1 MPSDGTSEAQRE
13 ESQSGPVLPADE
25 LSTAPTA
32 ARSYS
37 GLAATF
43 RSLRHRNYRLYFF
56 GQMVSLTGTWMQ
68 NAALV
73 WLAFRL
79 TDESKWAALVSAA
92 QILPTFFFGAWGGAL
107 ADRWPKR
114 SLIFLTQS
122 AFLILALLL
131 TGLTFAGV
139 IDRWQLLLVT
149 VASGLVQAIDL
160 PARLAF
166 VMDLAGREDLM
177 NAVALNS
184 LLFNIAR
191 VVGPAISGFLMR
203 WLAPEACFFANALSY
218 AAVLWALARMDITR
232 SVHLA
237 EQSKGLRSLLEGLAY
252 VAGRRDLAFFMLL
265 GVVISLCGWPS
276 QTLLPALARGVL
288 GSNEIGYSW
297 MLSGT
302 GLGALAAAWTLATFG
317 SVEERRQVIRAGV
330 SLVSGGLIALSVA
343 PNLPLAMACCGLIGF
358 GLILFLATSQ
368 SIIQLS
374 AGEHNRGRVMAIWAM
389 TQSGAV
395 PLGSFLA
402 GTAADGWGVPFV
414 LQLLGVTCVTAAL
427 GLWLLFLLGLPWA
440 KSNDP
445 ISSDQ

>member
-1 MPSDGTSEAQRE
+1 MSPDGTPETSLDDSESSLIQ
-13 ESQSGPVLPADE
+13 QADV
-25 LSTAPTA
+25 SDTAPPA
-32 ARSYS
+32 SRSYS

-56 GQMVSLTGTWMQ
+56 GQLVSLTGTWMQ

-73 WLAFRL
+73 WLAFQL

-114 SLIFLTQS
+114 TLIFLTQS
-122 AFLILALLL
+122 AFLLLALVLAA
-131 TGLTFAGV
+131 LTFAGIV
-139 IDRWQLLLVT
+139 TPWQLLLVT
-149 VASGLVQAIDL
+149 ALNGLVQAIDL

-184 LLFNIAR
+184 LLFNVAR
-191 VVGPAISGFLMR
+191 VIGPAISGFLMR
-203 WLAPEACFFANALSY
+203 WLAPEACFFANGLSY
-218 AAVLWALARMDITR
+218 AAVLWALARMDIAGSSHGTQ
-232 SVHLA
+232 
-237 EQSKGLRSLLEGLAY
+237 QSKGLRALLEGLLY
-252 VAGRRDLAFFMLL
+252 LAGRRELAFLMLL
-265 GVVISLCGWPS
+265 VAITSLCGWPS
-276 QTLLPALARGVL
+276 QTLLPALTRRVL

-302 GLGALAAAWTLATFG
+302 GIGALTAAWTLATFG
-317 SVEERRQVIRAGV
+317 SMEERRQLIRAGIGCV
-330 SLVSGGLIALSVA
+330 STGLIALSIA
-343 PNLPLAMACCGLIGF
+343 PNLPLAMGCCGLIGF

-374 AGEHNRGRVMAIWAM
+374 SGEHNRGRVMAIWAM

-402 GTAADGWGVPFV
+402 GVAADRWNVPLV
-414 LQLLGVTCVTAAL
+414 LQLLGLSCALAAS
-427 GLWLLFLLGLPWA
+427 GLWIVFWFANPRPGEA
-440 KSNDP
+440 DERTS
-445 ISSDQ
+445 

>member
-1 MPSDGTSEAQRE
+1 MPSDGTSEAHHE
-13 ESQSGPVLPADE
+13 ESQSGPIVPADE

-37 GLAATF
+37 GLAVTF

-73 WLAFRL
+73 WLAFRI
-79 TDESKWAALVSAA
+79 TDKSEWAALVSAA
-92 QILPTFFFGAWGGAL
+92 QILPTFFLGAWGGAL

-131 TGLTFAGV
+131 AGLTFAGV
-139 IDRWQLLLVT
+139 ITKEQLLLVT
-149 VASGLVQAIDL
+149 LASGLVQAIDL

-191 VVGPAISGFLMR
+191 IVGPAISGLLMR

-232 SVHLA
+232 SVYLA

-252 VAGRRDLAFFMLL
+252 VAGRRELAFLMLV

-276 QTLLPALARGVL
+276 QTLLPALAQRL
-288 GSNEIGYSW
+288 GSDEIGYSW

-317 SVEERRQVIRAGV
+317 SLEERRQVIRAGV
-330 SLVSGGLIALSVA
+330 SLVSAGLIALSVA
-343 PNLPLAMACCGLIGF
+343 QYLPLAMACCGLIGF

-368 SIIQLS
+368 SVIQLS
-374 AGEHNRGRVMAIWAM
+374 SGEHNRGRVMAIWAM

-395 PLGSFLA
+395 PLGCYLA
-402 GTAADGWGVPFV
+402 GRTADQWGVPLV
-414 LQLLGVTCVTAAL
+414 LRLLGLTCVTAAL
-427 GLWLLFLLGLPWA
+427 ALWVIFWIRGRTAAHVDEPGC
-440 KSNDP
+440 
-445 ISSDQ
+445 

>member
-1 MPSDGTSEAQRE
+1 MTR
-13 ESQSGPVLPADE
+13 
-25 LSTAPTA
+25 
-32 ARSYS
+32 
-37 GLAATF
+37 LAATF

-122 AFLILALLL
+122 AFLVLALVL
-131 TGLTFAGV
+131 TALTFANV
-139 IDRWQLLLVT
+139 ITPWQLLLVT
-149 VASGLVQAIDL
+149 AVSGLVQAIDL

-166 VMDLAGREDLM
+166 VMDMAGREDLM

-184 LLFNIAR
+184 LLFNVAR
-191 VVGPAISGFLMR
+191 VLGPAVSGFLMR
-203 WLAPEACFFANALSY
+203 WLAPEACFFVNALSY
-218 AAVLWALARMDITR
+218 AAVLWALARMDLAG
-232 SVHLA
+232 SVQVT
-237 EQSKGLRSLLEGLAY
+237 EKKTGLRSLLEGLAY
-252 VAGRRDLAFFMLL
+252 VAQRRELAFLMLL
-265 GVVISLCGWPS
+265 VITTAMCGWPS
-276 QTLLPALARGVL
+276 QSLLPALAQRVL
-288 GSNEIGYSW
+288 GSNEVGYSW

-302 GLGALAAAWTLATFG
+302 GFGALAAAWCLATFG
-317 SVEERRQVIRAGV
+317 SVEERRQLIRAGV
-330 SLVSGGLIALSVA
+330 GLVSIGLIALSVA
-343 PNLPLAMACCGLIGF
+343 RNLPFAMGCCALIGF

-374 AGEHNRGRVMAIWAM
+374 SGEHNRGRVMAIWAM

-395 PLGSFLA
+395 PLGSFVA
-402 GTAADGWGVPFV
+402 GAAADRWNVPRV
-414 LQLLGVTCVTAAL
+414 LQLLGIACMASAL
-427 GLWLLFLLGLPWA
+427 GLWILFRLSGPPRAESTEQQASL
-440 KSNDP
+440 DP
-445 ISSDQ
+445 L

>member
-1 MPSDGTSEAQRE
+1 MSPDGIPEANPE
-13 ESQSGPVLPADE
+13 DPESYPVLQDETLVKAPPPPAR
-25 LSTAPTA
+25 P
-32 ARSYS
+32 YV

-73 WLAFRL
+73 WVAYDL
-79 TDESKWAALVSAA
+79 TKESRWAALVSAA
-92 QILPTFFFGAWGGAL
+92 QILPTFFLGAWGGAL

-122 AFLILALLL
+122 AFLVLALLL
-131 TGLTFAGV
+131 AGLTFAGV
-139 IDRWQLLLVT
+139 ITPWQLLVVT
-149 VASGLVQAIDL
+149 AASGLVQAIDL

-166 VMDLAGREDLM
+166 VMDMAGREDLM

-184 LLFNIAR
+184 LLFNVAR

-218 AAVLWALARMDITR
+218 AAVLWALARMDIAG
-232 SVHLA
+232 SVQLA
-237 EQSKGLRSLLEGLAY
+237 HRSKGLRALLEGLAY
-252 VAGRRDLAFFMLL
+252 IVSRKELAFLL
-265 GVVISLCGWPS
+265 LLAIVLSLCGWPS
-276 QTLLPALARGVL
+276 QTLLPALAKDVL
-288 GSNEIGYSW
+288 GSDEVGYSW

-317 SVEERRQVIRAGV
+317 SMEERRQMIRAGV
-330 SLVSGGLIALSVA
+330 GMVIAGLLALSEA
-343 PNLPLAMACCGLIGF
+343 RNLPLAMGCCGLIGF

-389 TQSGAV
+389 TQSGAI
-395 PLGSFLA
+395 PLGSYVA
-402 GTAADGWGVPFV
+402 GMSADRWNVPLV
-414 LQLLGVTCVTAAL
+414 LRLLGLICLTASL
-427 GLWLLFLLGLPWA
+427 GLWVVFWLGRV
-440 KSNDP
+440 KTKDRG
-445 ISSDQ
+445 

>member
-1 MPSDGTSEAQRE
+1 
-13 ESQSGPVLPADE
+13 
-25 LSTAPTA
+25 
-32 ARSYS
+32 
-37 GLAATF
+37 
-43 RSLRHRNYRLYFF
+43 
-56 GQMVSLTGTWMQ
+56 MQ

-79 TDESKWAALVSAA
+79 TDESKWAAFVSAA

-122 AFLILALLL
+122 AFLFLALLL
-131 TGLTFAGV
+131 AGLTFAGI

-166 VMDLAGREDLM
+166 VMDMAGREDLM

-184 LLFNIAR
+184 LLFNVAR
-191 VVGPAISGFLMR
+191 VVGPALAGFLMR

-218 AAVLWALARMDITR
+218 AAVLWALARMKITN
-232 SVHLA
+232 SVHPVKPG
-237 EQSKGLRSLLEGLAY
+237 KGLRSLLEGLAY
-252 VAGRRDLAFFMLL
+252 VAGRKELAFLMLT
-265 GVVISLCGWPS
+265 GVAISLCGWPS
-276 QTLLPALARGVL
+276 QTLLPALAKRIL

-302 GLGALAAAWTLATFG
+302 GFGALAAAWTLATFG

-330 SLVSGGLIALSVA
+330 TLVSAGLLALSVA
-343 PNLPLAMACCGLIGF
+343 PNLPMAMGCCGLIGF

-368 SIIQLS
+368 SILQLS

-389 TQSGAV
+389 AQSGAV

-402 GTAADGWGVPFV
+402 GTAADRWDVPVV
-414 LQLLGVTCVTAAL
+414 LQAL
-427 GLWLLFLLGLPWA
+427 GLACVLAVMVLWALFRVGGRRLLTGP
-440 KSNDP
+440 
-445 ISSDQ
+445 

>member
-1 MPSDGTSEAQRE
+1 MPQDGPSEVKRE
-13 ESQSGPVLPADE
+13 DSPVSPADDFNNVPP
-25 LSTAPTA
+25 PT
-32 ARSYS
+32 RSYS
-37 GLAATF
+37 GLAVTF

-107 ADRWPKR
+107 ADRWSKR

-122 AFLILALLL
+122 AFLLLALLL
-131 TGLTFAGV
+131 AGLTFAGV

-166 VMDLAGREDLM
+166 VMDMAGREDLM

-191 VVGPAISGFLMR
+191 VIGPAISGFLMR
-203 WLAPEACFFANALSY
+203 WLAPEACFLANALSY
-218 AAVLWALARMDITR
+218 VAVLWALARMDITR
-232 SVHLA
+232 SVHSA

-252 VAGRRDLAFFMLL
+252 VAGRRELAFLMLL
-265 GVVISLCGWPS
+265 AIVISLCGWPS
-276 QTLLPALARGVL
+276 QSLLPALAERIL
-288 GSNEIGYSW
+288 GSNEVGYSW

-317 SVEERRQVIRAGV
+317 SVEERRQVIRGGIG
-330 SLVSGGLIALSVA
+330 LVSAGLIALSAA

-374 AGEHNRGRVMAIWAM
+374 AGEHNRGRVMALWAM

-402 GTAADGWGVPFV
+402 GTAADRWNVPVV
-414 LQLLGVTCVTAAL
+414 LLSLGVTCVTASLAL
-427 GLWLLFLLGLPWA
+427 WIFFWIRQPA
-440 KSNDP
+440 STT
-445 ISSDQ
+445 

>member
-1 MPSDGTSEAQRE
+1 MPPDGTREANHE
-13 ESQSGPVLPADE
+13 DSQSGPVLPADN
-25 LSTAPTA
+25 LNNAPPS
-32 ARSYS
+32 ARPYS

-73 WLAFRL
+73 WLAFDI
-79 TDESKWAALVSAA
+79 TGESKWAALVSAA
-92 QILPTFFFGAWGGAL
+92 QILPTFFLGAWGGAL

-131 TGLTFAGV
+131 AGLTYAAV

-166 VMDLAGREDLM
+166 VMDMAGREDLM

-184 LLFNIAR
+184 LLFNVAR

-218 AAVLWALARMDITR
+218 AAVLWALARMDIAG
-232 SVHLA
+232 SAHSA
-237 EQSKGLRSLLEGLAY
+237 EQGKGLRSLLEGLAY
-252 VAGRRDLAFFMLL
+252 VANRRELAFLMLL
-265 GVVISLCGWPS
+265 AIVISLCGWPS
-276 QTLLPALARGVL
+276 QTLLPALAQRL
-288 GSNEIGYSW
+288 RWNEIGYSW

-330 SLVSGGLIALSVA
+330 GLVSAGLIALSVA
-343 PNLPLAMACCGLIGF
+343 PNLPLAMGCCGLIGF

-395 PLGSFLA
+395 PLGSYLA
-402 GTAADGWGVPFV
+402 GTAADRWNVPLV
-414 LQLLGVTCVTAAL
+414 LRLLGLTCVTAAL
-427 GLWLLFLLGLPWA
+427 ALWVIFWLGTRRATQAAEPG
-440 KSNDP
+440 S
-445 ISSDQ
+445 